1 MKTDVN
7 VIVKSNKQTSLKKN
21 LFFVGIL
28 KATGEKSRIR
38 IHSRIPIHNTAAE
51 IKHLDE
57 SSENPRLKIE
67 RMNFLGDIWSFIY
80 K

>member
-7 VIVKSNKQTSLKKN
+7 VILKSYKQKIFEKN

-38 IHSRIPIHNTAAE
+38 IRSRIPIHNTASD

-57 SSENPRLKIE
+57 S
-67 RMNFLGDIWSFIY
+67 
-80 K
+80 

>member
-7 VIVKSNKQTSLKKN
+7 VILKSNKQKIFEKN

-38 IHSRIPIHNTAAE
+38 SRILSHYTAAD
-51 IKHLDE
+51 IKHLDA
-57 SSENPRLKIE
+57 S
-67 RMNFLGDIWSFIY
+67 
-80 K
+80 